1 MRQEQ
6 GQSAF
11 APARQIPRIPAGSTR
26 QEFSVDGRKPR
37 YTGRMKSFCPA
48 RFAALAAI
56 LLVVPALLAQQQPQ
70 PKAPETPPPAPVA
83 QQPPM
88 DFAQLT
94 SFVKDQ
100 FGASFKPEPVQP
112 KTSTGE
118 PVRGAEPVVLL
129 VGDLD
134 GDGVEDAVIV
144 AKSVSPLADEQ
155 TFQYKVIDPYDDFFG
170 YGNPHFTVQFANG
183 DKENQRLLL
192 IVHSWRT
199 AKPKAKFVV
208 INLPFD
214 NLGMQ
219 RGTLKKKSRSFLTA
233 TEVGILQST
242 LYWDGKRYRYAPGTG
257 EEE

>member
-1 MRQEQ
+1 MMSLR
-6 GQSAF
+6 A
-11 APARQIPRIPAGSTR
+11 ARA
-26 QEFSVDGRKPR
+26 
-37 YTGRMKSFCPA
+37 
-48 RFAALAAI
+48 AALAAT
-56 LLVVPALLAQQQPQ
+56 LLIVPALLAQQQPQ
-70 PKAPETPPPAPVA
+70 PKAPETPVAAPVA
-83 QQPPM
+83 PAQPPM

-94 SFVKDQ
+94 SYVKEQ

-112 KTSTGE
+112 KTSTGSPVSGIE
-118 PVRGAEPVVLL
+118 PIVLL

-155 TFQYKVIDPYDDFFG
+155 QFQYKVIDPYDDFFG
-170 YGNPHFTVQFANG
+170 YGNPHFTVQFANA

-199 AKPKAKFVV
+199 PKPKGKFVV

-219 RGTLKKKSRSFLTA
+219 RGTLKKKSRSFLIA
-233 TEVGILQST
+233 TEVGIMQST